1 MRPSDVYRKAAPAF
15 RQGLLWELALVALFT
30 GLFAVSVGLGSLAS
44 VWLAILLAL
53 VWIIVCAFVAYFY
66 WKNIGWRIEAG
77 AIGLMTMRITENRI
91 YQDPVLAARNLA
103 KYRFSSYEEY
113 RDAREN
119 ASRAI
124 RQLQSYFERVSDPA
138 GDMPGMGLLVA
149 AGKFLQHL
157 YLRFVRNACIG
168 YSFWCHDM
176 PLFQAMSD
184 GVAVYA
190 YNWRRLTKDATEI
203 VTLEALL
210 IILPTTLLSVGM
222 IALFGAIGL
231 SAYSYY
237 AVILSLMLIFVLKR
251 GLINPLLG
259 AKQLLSYVEDAQKTV
274 LTDKLFLQ
282 LCHVSHEYRRLL
294 SRAQEE
300 QNPKRKTKKRR
311 TAQKVVCPVCGTENA
326 PAAAQC
332 ARCGEILTKRR

>member
-138 GDMPGMGLLVA
+138 GDMPGMGLLVT
-149 AGKFLQHL
+149 AGKFL
-157 YLRFVRNACIG
+157 
-168 YSFWCHDM
+168 
-176 PLFQAMSD
+176 
-184 GVAVYA
+184 
-190 YNWRRLTKDATEI
+190 
-203 VTLEALL
+203 
-210 IILPTTLLSVGM
+210 
-222 IALFGAIGL
+222 
-231 SAYSYY
+231 
-237 AVILSLMLIFVLKR
+237 
-251 GLINPLLG
+251 
-259 AKQLLSYVEDAQKTV
+259 
-274 LTDKLFLQ
+274 
-282 LCHVSHEYRRLL
+282 
-294 SRAQEE
+294 
-300 QNPKRKTKKRR
+300 
-311 TAQKVVCPVCGTENA
+311 
-326 PAAAQC
+326 
-332 ARCGEILTKRR
+332 